1 MKNEEIIEVLG
12 LSPLFNSLSNEE
24 LSLIVTNPLVRI
36 KKYSKEE
43 TIFFQMDKCKHL
55 SILIEGIIEIQQNN
69 ENGNTLVVTS
79 C

>member
-36 KKYSKEE
+36 KKYSK
-43 TIFFQMDKCKHL
+43 
-55 SILIEGIIEIQQNN
+55 
-69 ENGNTLVVTS
+69 
-79 C
+79 